1 VPEVAIGR
9 QHREI
14 VADAKLREQRIDC
27 TDLNAGTAASVA
39 QFGGI
44 GVVVPV
50 RNRAA
55 VAPKIGRECA
65 RR

>member
-44 GVVVPV
+44 DVVVPV
-50 RNRAA
+50 RN
-55 VAPKIGRECA
+55 EQW
-65 RR
+65 